1 MAELLT
7 IKAWLKGLLDGNA
20 VGVADRVYDAPA
32 PPGSTFPLVTFQY
45 LDGADVRG
53 VGPARIM
60 TDGLWL
66 VRAINQSNDYGTL
79 STIVDSIDSL
89 LQGSHGAGSVL
100 GSVRESPF
108 ELTEE
113 VDGVKYIHLGGMYR
127 IYAQ

>member
-1 MAELLT
+1 MAELVT
-7 IKAWLKGLLDGNA
+7 IKTWLKSLLDGNA

-32 PPGSTFPLVTFQY
+32 PPLASFPLVTFQY

-66 VRAINQSNDYGTL
+66 IRAINKSNDYGTI
-79 STIVDSIDSL
+79 SGIANSIDTL
-89 LQGSHGAGSVL
+89 LQGSPGSGSVL
-100 GSVRESPF
+100 GSVRERPF

-113 VDGVKYIHLGGMYR
+113 VDSVKYIHLGGVYR

>member
-1 MAELLT
+1 MAELT
-7 IKAWLKGLLDGNA
+7 AIKTWLQGLLDGNA

-32 PPGSTFPLVTFQY
+32 PPTSAFPLVTFQY

-66 VRAINQSNDYGTL
+66 IRAINKSNDYA
-79 STIVDSIDSL
+79 TISGIADSIDTL
-89 LQGSHGAGSVL
+89 LQGVLGSGSVL
-100 GSVRESPF
+100 GSVRERPF

-113 VDGVKYIHLGGMYR
+113 VDGVKYVHLGGVYR